1 MVTYDIYLTRAIVFK
16 TSSKEILFEKSI
28 VPFSDEIDI
37 YKGDNAISHI
47 EDCND
52 FLEGW
57 DEGIEPYIYL
67 ATFATKVYAETKD
80 IYAIKDA
87 LHHSNIDT
95 SKHYI
100 SDKEARIDAAA

>member
-1 MVTYDIYLTRAIVFK
+1 MLKKYCKAAGL
-16 TSSKEILFEKSI
+16 
-28 VPFSDEIDI
+28 SDK
-37 YKGDNAISHI
+37 YSPHKMR
-47 EDCND
+47 
-52 FLEGW
+52 
-57 DEGIEPYIYL
+57 

-100 SDKEARIDAAA
+100 SDKEARIDAAAEAASTFFSL